1 MLEVKNIDVFY
12 GKIQVLYNLN
22 ITIRRNKIVALL
34 GSNGAG
40 KTTLIKAITGLLTLE
55 KGSISLEE
63 QRIDHLSPWDITK
76 KGLILVAE
84 DRLLF
89 PLMSVIENLELGAYN
104 KRARKLKE
112 DNLDMVFSL
121 FPILKE
127 RCSQASGTLSGG
139 EQQMLTIGRALMAR
153 PKLLILDEP
162 SLGLA
167 PKIQYALFDKIKEI
181 NEKGVTIFLAEQN
194 ASMALSISHQGYIIE
209 SGKLVLKGGSKTL
222 RENKQVREA
231 YLGI

>member
-63 QRIDHLSPWDITK
+63 QRIDHLSSWDITK

-127 RCSQASGTLSGG
+127 RYSQASGTLSGG

-194 ASMALSISHQGYIIE
+194 ASLALIISHQGYIIE
-209 SGKLVLKGGSKTL
+209 SGKVLLKGDSKTL
-222 RENKQVREA
+222 RENKQVRKA